1 MQCLQYCVTPQ
12 SHAPEKTNSCS
23 VCMQYVTVKPS
34 QTQVLKGMFLPSCS
48 GCRTPQIEQAVGIVG
63 AVIMPH
69 NMYLHSAL
77 VKVSKAFLISVA
89 CAVSWPLF
97 LSLQGTHTW
106 FTALGALKE
115 HAIFHSWMPHSC
127 ITKVTRDGT
136 SMTQRRD
143 QSPS

>member
-1 MQCLQYCVTPQ
+1 MLSSTVLLPQCQV
-12 SHAPEKTNSCS
+12 PEKANRCS
-23 VCMQYVTVKPS
+23 LCMQYVTVKPS
-34 QTQVLKGMFLPSCS
+34 QTQVLQGMFLPSCS

-77 VKVSKAFLISVA
+77 VKVSKTFLISVA
-89 CAVSWPLF
+89 CVVSWHLF
-97 LSLQGTHTW
+97 LSLQGTHTQ
-106 FTALGALKE
+106 FTTVGALKE
-115 HAIFHSWMPHSC
+115 HVFFHSWTAHSC

-136 SMTQRRD
+136 KVTQRRD